1 MLYAGSKKKYAR
13 SIAKEIAKKLDY
25 DNEFFIEYYEPFV
38 GGNNVYFAIKE
49 ELKANFKNVVWND
62 INKDIITIHQKIL
75 EYPTWR
81 EFFNTNFSTR
91 VYDQQ
96 YNQHDLRLD
105 EFTSFNFLTELPNE
119 NNYKTFMK
127 GLTNVTDTNR
137 LHAAKQFLDSVVGKD
152 CYNEYL
158 KNPHIPEWKKIL
170 VSSILNFSGVTFVRD
185 TTCTVNHDCSG
196 GIKKFFSS
204 LKSLI
209 SWIIKLKETAFYD
222 PANIFLLN
230 EDYSTIINK
239 YIAFTRPFIGKIVY
253 LDPPYQEK
261 TKNGLYDF
269 VGDKTKFFEN
279 VEKLAY
285 DNYCEVFLSEAA
297 ELDPSKWEKLR
308 EWKTKVNE
316 QVYRTEYLYHLI
328 KKDLP
333 NENK

>member
-75 EYPTWR
+75 EYPNWR
-81 EFFNTNFSTR
+81 HFLATEFCIR
-91 VYDQQ
+91 VYDPV
-96 YNQHDLRLD
+96 YNVHDLRLD
-105 EFTSFNFLTELPNE
+105 DIVSIPFIYELPNE
-119 NNYKTFMK
+119 EKYKQFMK
-127 GLTNVTDTNR
+127 DLGKDPERFILSKKV
-137 LHAAKQFLDSVVGKD
+137 LDDMVGKD
-152 CYNEYL
+152 GYNEYL

-230 EDYSTIINK
+230 EDYTTIINK

>member
-75 EYPTWR
+75 EYPNWR
-81 EFFNTNFSTR
+81 HFLATEFCIR
-91 VYDQQ
+91 VYDPV
-96 YNQHDLRLD
+96 YNVHDLRLD
-105 EFTSFNFLTELPNE
+105 DIVSIPFIYELPNE
-119 NNYKTFMK
+119 EKYKQFMK
-127 GLTNVTDTNR
+127 DLGKDPERFILSKKV
-137 LHAAKQFLDSVVGKD
+137 LDDMVGKD
-152 CYNEYL
+152 GYNEYL
-158 KNPHIPEWKKIL
+158 KNPYIPEWKKIL
-170 VSSILNFSGVTFVRD
+170 ISSILNFSGVTFVRD

-230 EDYSTIINK
+230 EDYTTIINK